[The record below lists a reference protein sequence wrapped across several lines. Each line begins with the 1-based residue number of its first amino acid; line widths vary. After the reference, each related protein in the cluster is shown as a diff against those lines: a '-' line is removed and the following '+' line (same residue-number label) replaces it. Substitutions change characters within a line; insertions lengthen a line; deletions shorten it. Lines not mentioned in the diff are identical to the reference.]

1 MNEKYKDKYYENENY
16 NSDSNISN
24 YEEEDEED
32 FELKEYEY
40 YCETINLINKNIH
53 NYINEKSL
61 PLCEYMTFEKLDK
74 FISSNL

>member
-32 FELKEYEY
+32 FELKEYDHY
-40 YCETINLINKNIH
+40 VNI
-53 NYINEKSL
+53 
-61 PLCEYMTFEKLDK
+61 
-74 FISSNL
+74 